1 MTDEGGYSVGGRQ
14 VHHYVA
20 QMNLGRFSVEPD
32 RENPPL
38 WILESGSGRIRKS
51 SVRNEAA
58 VTDYNRLDDSDGGQ
72 EPELAEQAFSE
83 IEALASPVLDKISAR
98 EALTRPERFS
108 LATFLQLQYQRTP
121 RMREN
126 MRFIQSEGARFWA
139 QKKLSDR
146 ERVRDFLESEGRVV
160 TDEEV
165 DAWRLGLREL
175 IDNGEIAP
183 SLGWNA
189 EVLGQFAM
197 ADDLPVRL
205 CAEMTW
211 NVIRAAGQEEFVIS
225 DHPVHIYDPTAQ
237 PDRNGGWFS
246 SPHVQVTFPVDRT
259 TCLLLHPG
267 PDCWYEIKADAAMVR
282 DLNLRRYASAEWRAY
297 GSSQRILEQV
307 WSASK
312 KHSKLMDA
320 YRPKPPR
327 LIFVGQAGERSNSF
341 TESSFIKGPDA
352 PEIRRFKR
360 PQTRS
365 TR

>member
-1 MTDEGGYSVGGRQ
+1 MTDEGGYPVGSRQ

-38 WILESGSGRIRKS
+38 WTLESGSGRIRKS

-58 VTDYNRLDDSDGGQ
+58 ITDYNRLDDSDAEV

-83 IEALASPVLDKISAR
+83 IETLARPVLDKVSAR
-98 EALTRPERFS
+98 HALTPRERIA
-108 LATFLQLQYQRTP
+108 LAAFLQLQYQRTP

-126 MRFIQSEGARFWA
+126 MRFVTKEAARLWA
-139 QKKLSDR
+139 QMKLSDR
-146 ERVRDFLESEGRVV
+146 EHVRDFLESEGRTV
-160 TDEEV
+160 TDAEV
-165 DAWRLGLREL
+165 NAWRSGMREM
-175 IDNGEIAP
+175 IDSGEIAP
-183 SLGWNA
+183 SPGWNA

-197 ADDLPVRL
+197 ADDLPARL

-211 NVIRAAGQEEFVIS
+211 NVIRAAGQEEFIIS
-225 DHPVHIYDPTAQ
+225 DHPVHIYDPEAY

-246 SPHVQVTFPVDRT
+246 SPQVQVTFPVDRK

-267 PDCWYEIKADAAMVR
+267 PNRWYEIEADAAAVR
-282 DLNLRRYASAEWRAY
+282 DLNLKSYASSEWRSY
-297 GSSQRILEQV
+297 GSCQRVLEQV

-312 KHSKLMDA
+312 RHRKLVDA
-320 YRPKPPR
+320 FRPKPPR
-327 LIFVGQAGERSNSF
+327 MIFVERADEHHDAF
-341 TESSFIKGPDA
+341 RESAFIKGPDA

-360 PQTRS
+360 PS
-365 TR
+365 A